1 MQIRSVLSRS
11 IYLNSKQPST
21 SPFLFNLNP
30 EHQLSTVSYISHFH
44 PIIIPDTKMAMMKT
58 EKCVGLN
65 HEIHVPE
72 GTKLIEVS
80 WGFSTYPKRDHST
93 ALYEARHPAYSFI
106 VHTNGN
112 KPTSNPLYQLKITIG
127 RDKQIKQININ
138 CLPHAGN
145 KVAEVGGIFTPESQF
160 KYQFDTPEAKG
171 SITFD
176 RDHES
181 IGVEIDMTWKKTKE
195 RAGVHIPVV
204 VFC

>member
-1 MQIRSVLSRS
+1 
-11 IYLNSKQPST
+11 
-21 SPFLFNLNP
+21 
-30 EHQLSTVSYISHFH
+30 
-44 PIIIPDTKMAMMKT
+44 MAMRKI

-72 GTKLIEVS
+72 GTKLIE
-80 WGFSTYPKRDHST
+80 
-93 ALYEARHPAYSFI
+93 
-106 VHTNGN
+106 
-112 KPTSNPLYQLKITIG
+112 LKVTVG

-145 KVAEVGGIFTPESQF
+145 KVAEVGGISTPESKF

-171 SITFD
+171 SIIFD

-181 IGVEIDMTWKKTKE
+181 IGLEIDMTWKKTKE